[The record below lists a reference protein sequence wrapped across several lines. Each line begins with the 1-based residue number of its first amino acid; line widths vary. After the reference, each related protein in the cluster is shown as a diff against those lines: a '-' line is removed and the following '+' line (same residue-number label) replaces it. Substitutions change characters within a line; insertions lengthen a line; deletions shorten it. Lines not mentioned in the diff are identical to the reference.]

1 MKVADLPRPLSATWK
16 AAAGV
21 QMLRTVNELSK
32 EPPGPAALPRREGHR
47 WFVWPLLPLFG
58 FVL

>member
-21 QMLRTVNELSK
+21 QMLRPVNELSK
-32 EPPGPAALPRREGHR
+32 EPPGPAHCRDAKTIVVCLATINRSN
-47 WFVWPLLPLFG
+47 
-58 FVL
+58 VLI